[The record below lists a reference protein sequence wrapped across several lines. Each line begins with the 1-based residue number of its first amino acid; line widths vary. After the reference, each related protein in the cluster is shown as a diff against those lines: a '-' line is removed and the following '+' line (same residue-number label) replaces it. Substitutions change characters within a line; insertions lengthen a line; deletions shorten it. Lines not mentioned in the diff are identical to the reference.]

1 MKDDR
6 IDLKITDGKNEASAS
21 VPVVI
26 IRSDNQMPT
35 LISTYSMRVGELE
48 RRRIGILELKIIDPD
63 TSDDQLKVIITHP
76 PQYGTIDREVRN
88 SAAASSSSSS
98 SSNAAGSS
106 KKDQPLIDD
115 KVISID
121 TSTNQKLNFILKF
134 NNAGLVNNKSNV
146 ADYVTVNEFTMADIK
161 VNISNISHFIIIKW
175 LNLIFI
181 IKNGLISYK
190 HRSPGTKQDRFGFV
204 IYDGFNNMFIIDSGL
219 QVSNYQIFTIDIG
232 KTIFY
237 IKLF

>member
-21 VPVVI
+21 VPIAI

-35 LISTYSMRVGELE
+35 LISTYSMRVAELE
-48 RRRIGILELKIIDPD
+48 RRRIGILELKIVDPD

-88 SAAASSSSSS
+88 SSSS
-98 SSNAAGSS
+98 AS
-106 KKDQPLIDD
+106 KKDQPNIDD

-134 NNAGLVNNKSNV
+134 NNAGLNNKSNV

-161 VNISNISHFIIIKW
+161 VNIVK
-175 LNLIFI
+175 
-181 IKNGLISYK
+181 K
-190 HRSPGTKQDRFGFV
+190 
-204 IYDGFNNMFIIDSGL
+204 FN
-219 QVSNYQIFTIDIG
+219 
-232 KTIFY
+232 
-237 IKLF
+237 